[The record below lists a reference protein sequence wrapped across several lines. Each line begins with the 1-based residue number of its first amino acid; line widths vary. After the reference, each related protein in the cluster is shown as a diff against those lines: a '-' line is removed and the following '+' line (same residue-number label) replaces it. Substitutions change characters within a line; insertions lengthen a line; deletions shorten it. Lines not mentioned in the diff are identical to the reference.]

1 MNMELKKTALYYQH
15 IAAGA
20 KMVPFVGYDMPVRY
34 SLLIEEHQAVRESV
48 GVFDVSHMGEFW
60 LKGPNAIDLIQR
72 ISTNDVTKLQN
83 GDAQYSCM
91 PNHDGGIVDD
101 LIIYRIDENEYML
114 VVNASN
120 IEKDWTGIQSHNTM
134 GAVMENHSDKLSL
147 LAVQGPKAA
156 ELLQKLTTVDLS
168 TIKYYSFVTGKI
180 AGIDNVIISATGYTG
195 SGGFELY
202 IKNED
207 APLLWE
213 AIFSQDSSITV
224 LPAGLGS
231 RDTLRLEMGYCLY
244 GNDID
249 DQTSPLEAGLGWITK
264 LNHDFVNADYLK
276 NQKAEGV
283 KKRLV
288 GFVVNDKGIPRQG
301 YEIFSDSGEK
311 IGIVTSGTHSPNL
324 DKGIGMG
331 YIDNPY
337 NKKDSEVF
345 IQIRRNLIPCTIVST
360 PFI

>member
-1 MNMELKKTALYYQH
+1 MNMELKKTALYHQH

-20 KMVPFVGYDMPVRY
+20 KMVPFAGYDMPVRY
-34 SLLIEEHQAVRESV
+34 SSLIEEHQAVRESV

-60 LKGPNAIDLIQR
+60 LKGPNAIDLIQNV
-72 ISTNDVTKLQN
+72 STNDVTKLQT

-120 IEKDWTGIQSHNTM
+120 IEKDWTWIQSHNTM
-134 GAVMENHSDKLSL
+134 GAVMEDHSEKMSL

-156 ELLQKLTTVDLS
+156 ALLQKLTTVDLS

-324 DKGIGMG
+324 DKRIGMG

-337 NKKDSEVF
+337 NKKAS
-345 IQIRRNLIPCTIVST
+345 
-360 PFI
+360 